1 MFYVA
6 ATAYVALVGLFLGS
20 FINLAMDRI
29 PRGESI
35 VAPRSHCRSCGR
47 VLDVVDL
54 LPVAG
59 YLIRGGRCATCR
71 APIGASQPAVEVVT
85 FLTML
90 VPVLIWGLWPGVICG
105 LLLTA
110 VWGAALVTIAVRRS
124 RA

>member
-1 MFYVA
+1 V
-6 ATAYVALVGLFLGS
+6 
-20 FINLAMDRI
+20 DRV

-71 APIGASQPAVEVVT
+71 TPIGADQPAVEVLT

-90 VPVLIWGLWPGVICG
+90 VPVLVFGLWPGVLFG
-105 LLLTA
+105 TLLTA
-110 VWGAALVTIAVRRS
+110 LAGFALVTIARR
-124 RA
+124 RARA